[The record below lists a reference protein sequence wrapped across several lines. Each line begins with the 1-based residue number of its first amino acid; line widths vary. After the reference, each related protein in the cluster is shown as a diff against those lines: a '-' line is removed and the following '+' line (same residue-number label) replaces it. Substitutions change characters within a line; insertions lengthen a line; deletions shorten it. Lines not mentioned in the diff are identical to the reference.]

1 MERKS
6 LLWRKEKWR
15 SGIIIRSKKAMIK
28 LSKCIF
34 FSTKNKKATTTCV
47 ICSRAK
53 LFRKEETFEGRSNA
67 TKVKKLNNWIK
78 KKKKKSDANVWSTT
92 RIEEDK
98 FSSESPI
105 TITFQRNAA
114 LISSRQLLRNCS
126 SRDYP
131 DAIAC
136 VASRCIMQRK
146 RRFNRPETSLRWI
159 ARRLPEGI
167 ELDGE

>member
-53 LFRKEETFEGRSNA
+53 LFRKEETFEGRS
-67 TKVKKLNNWIK
+67 KWKSWIIEL
-78 KKKKKSDANVWSTT
+78 KKKKSDANVWSTT
-92 RIEEDK
+92 RIEGDK